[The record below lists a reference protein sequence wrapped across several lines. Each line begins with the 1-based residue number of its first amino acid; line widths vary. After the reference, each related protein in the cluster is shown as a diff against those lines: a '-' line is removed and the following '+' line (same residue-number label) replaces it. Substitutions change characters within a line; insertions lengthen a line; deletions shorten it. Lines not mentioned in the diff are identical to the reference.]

1 VIGSESHPQRA
12 LSGEAL
18 MTEVRTVEISWL
30 SVMLK
35 ADPDFYEFSDARVL
49 RGNPKTRGAERPE
62 S

>member
-1 VIGSESHPQRA
+1 
-12 LSGEAL
+12 